1 MKKRKR
7 RILLVSG
14 VVAAVIVVVVG
25 VILLDRVGFPKGMI
39 VILYCFITL
48 GVMYGVP
55 AIRRKIM

>member
-1 MKKRKR
+1 MNKKKR

-25 VILLDRVGFPKGMI
+25 VVLLDRVGFPKGMI
-39 VILYCFITL
+39 VILYCFIVL

-55 AIRRKIM
+55 AIRKRIL